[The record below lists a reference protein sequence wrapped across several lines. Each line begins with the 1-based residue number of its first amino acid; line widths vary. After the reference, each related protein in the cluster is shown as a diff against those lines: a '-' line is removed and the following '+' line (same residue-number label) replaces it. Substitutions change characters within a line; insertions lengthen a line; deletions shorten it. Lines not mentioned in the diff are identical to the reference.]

1 MVAATT
7 TLAVPV
13 PSSLLGVAV
22 GVASGVAS
30 VVALVVRALSGT
42 RTGMSWEKEALPQ
55 SPSTAGTRATTIAS
69 A

>member
-1 MVAATT
+1 MVAATTT

-13 PSSLLGVAV
+13 VVVLGVAL